1 MKTVNEV
8 LDEFDGQLTYQDI
21 RSMTYKELGYLR
33 LHRNELK
40 KIKNARMKD
49 SMNK

>member
-21 RSMTYKELGYLR
+21 QSMTYKELGYLR
-33 LHRNELK
+33 LHRTELK
-40 KIKNARMKD
+40 KIKNARIKD